1 MSTFQ
6 AELAVLDTGR
16 VRERAP
22 DGALDWSNAVEE
34 IWPARRSP
42 AFTPF
47 TASESGL
54 AKLPKS
60 EHDWTGFDYRP

>member
-1 MSTFQ
+1 MTLVASASALQT
-6 AELAVLDTGR
+6 
-16 VRERAP
+16 VR
-22 DGALDWSNAVEE
+22 LDWSNAVEE